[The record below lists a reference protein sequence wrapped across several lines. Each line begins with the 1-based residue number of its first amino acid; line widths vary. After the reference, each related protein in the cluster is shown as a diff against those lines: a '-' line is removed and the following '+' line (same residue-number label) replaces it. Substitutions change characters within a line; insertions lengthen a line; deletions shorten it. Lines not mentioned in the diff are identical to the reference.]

1 MTKISFQGEF
11 GAYSHLACIEVFSD
25 CTPIPCETFET
36 ALENV
41 YKGMSD
47 YAMLPVENSVAGRV
61 ADIHYMLSGYDLKI
75 YAEHFQKVEH
85 QLLGIK
91 GSSLDTIENV
101 RSHTMAVGQ
110 CGKIIKELGLKP
122 IVMAD
127 TAGSAKYLNEQGTN
141 KDSAIASKLAADTYG
156 LQILKENIQD
166 LSLIHI

>member
-91 GSSLDTIENV
+91 THHLIP
-101 RSHTMAVGQ
+101 
-110 CGKIIKELGLKP
+110 LKTLE
-122 IVMAD
+122 A
-127 TAGSAKYLNEQGTN
+127 TQW
-141 KDSAIASKLAADTYG
+141 
-156 LQILKENIQD
+156 Q
-166 LSLIHI
+166 